1 MTAETMPELI
11 WALLVRSSA
20 RDGWRFRWW
29 DVRPDHAPAGAVHYV
44 RADLHD
50 AAVAR
55 AEAAEAALAGAR
67 DKALREA
74 EQMLA
79 IHARSAV
86 EIGSDEAGHTL
97 WRAAQLVAALRAQ
110 PEKEGEP

>member
-1 MTAETMPELI
+1 MLS
-11 WALLVRSSA
+11 LD
-20 RDGWRFRWW
+20 RDGYLSLHRG
-29 DVRPDHAPAGAVHYV
+29 GAERASSLYV
-44 RADLHD
+44 RGDLHD

-79 IHARSAV
+79 AHARAAV

-97 WRAAQLVAALRAQ
+97 WRAARLVAALRAQ
-110 PEKEGEP
+110 PEKERGHG